1 MRMSPLFASD
11 QKSFINFETIQKQF
25 LHRITDSASHQTVPE
40 VKSLLFF
47 PWQVFL
53 ITCWSGLLTD
63 WFYKLKVTGLNNSE
77 TIADSLSIINSKNIP
92 KHTTYLILISVIEKY
107 YFT

>member
-1 MRMSPLFASD
+1 M
-11 QKSFINFETIQKQF
+11 
-25 LHRITDSASHQTVPE
+25 
-40 VKSLLFF
+40 
-47 PWQVFL
+47 
-53 ITCWSGLLTD
+53 TD

-92 KHTTYLILISVIEKY
+92 EHTTYLILILVIEKY